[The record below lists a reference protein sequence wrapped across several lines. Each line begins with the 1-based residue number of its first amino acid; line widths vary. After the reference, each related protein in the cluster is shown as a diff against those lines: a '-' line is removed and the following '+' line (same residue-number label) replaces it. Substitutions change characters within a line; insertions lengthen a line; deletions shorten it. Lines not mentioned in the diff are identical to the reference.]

1 MSSKKAVILEVGI
14 PKGGDG
20 KSMISRNLAVMRAKE
35 GRDVL
40 LIDADSGNDAPLTS
54 SLWSAMRDQNEVK
67 PRITCIQK
75 AGNDIHKDIYDLA
88 TRYDDVIVDIG
99 RGNTQELRS
108 AMTVADI
115 LCVPFRATQDD
126 IWSLPT
132 VQGLV
137 EQVRAI
143 NPNLKAYAVINL
155 ASPNPRIP
163 ETQRAIDCLDD
174 FPDIAF
180 SGVVIRERIAFSR
193 AMALGLSVMEYQPVD
208 QKAIDEIT
216 NLYNV
221 LYGKA
226 T

>member
-1 MSSKKAVILEVGI
+1 MILEVGI

-20 KSMISRNLAVMRAKE
+20 KSMLSRNLAVMRAME

-40 LIDADSGNDAPLTS
+40 LIDADAGKDAPLTS
-54 SLWSAMRDQNEVK
+54 SLWSAVRDQNEIK
-67 PRITCIQK
+67 PRITCVQK
-75 AGNDIHKDIYDLA
+75 AGSDIHKDIHDLA

-108 AMTVADI
+108 AMTVAEI
-115 LCVPFRATQDD
+115 LCVPFRPSQDD
-126 IWSLPT
+126 MWSLPT
-132 VQGLV
+132 VQKLV

-163 ETQRAIDCLDD
+163 ETQMAIDCLKD
-174 FPDIAF
+174 FPDIVF

-193 AMALGLSVMEYQPVD
+193 AMALGLSVMEYQPRD
-208 QKAIDEIT
+208 HKAIAEIT
-216 NLYNV
+216 SLYNV

-226 T
+226 